1 MRDWSLY
8 TWLSWQMTTSKLLP
22 KLVDFSHKR
31 LSFLSDHCFVLTIYF
46 KSSILVFLQKNPRI
60 SPWNNSTFLSLSLWH
75 LMSNWHMSGAHVAHC
90 PESNLKLGS
99 GICPTSK
106 LLRAGVNVGLGT
118 DGAASNDDLD
128 MLGEM
133 RTSALVD
140 KYKVEDPAIT
150 GAL

>member
-1 MRDWSLY
+1 M
-8 TWLSWQMTTSKLLP
+8 
-22 KLVDFSHKR
+22 
-31 LSFLSDHCFVLTIYF
+31 
-46 KSSILVFLQKNPRI
+46 
-60 SPWNNSTFLSLSLWH
+60 
-75 LMSNWHMSGAHVAHC
+75 AHC

-128 MLGEM
+128 LLGEM

-140 KYKVEDPAIT
+140 KYKREHTVLT
-150 GAL
+150 GIDSTFWVMTWQRPKCWSLERSTGPRR